1 MDFATNCELLA
12 EVKEKVK
19 ASAEKIETYKTEIY
33 EGIDNLSSSWSGD
46 SFNAFKEK
54 CHSYEGAIDSLVTI
68 LNAYAK
74 MIENV
79 EKESTVL
86 VSDIRTKLESE

>member
-1 MDFATNCELLA
+1 MDFASNCELLA

-19 ASAEKIETYKTEIY
+19 TAAEKIEGYKTEIY
-33 EGIDNLSSSWSGD
+33 EGIDDLSNSWSGE
-46 SFNAFKEK
+46 SYTAFKEK

-68 LNAYAK
+68 LNAYTK

-79 EKESTVL
+79 EKESVTL
-86 VSDIRTKLESE
+86 VSDIRQKLGSE